1 MYGLL
6 LSSCFAPSTAEEA
19 DDDPVLEKIR
29 YLDYRYIRFVFH
41 PLRGKFQLMSNWRDP
56 SWRNVKDV
64 MDGLEGD
71 TRDARAG
78 LFGENIINIEEKP
91 IINLLIDEVPPRPLH

>member
-1 MYGLL
+1 
-6 LSSCFAPSTAEEA
+6 
-19 DDDPVLEKIR
+19 
-29 YLDYRYIRFVFH
+29 
-41 PLRGKFQLMSNWRDP
+41 
-56 SWRNVKDV
+56 

-91 IINLLIDEVPPRPLH
+91 IIKLLVDEAPPTPSSTGLTLYRFYIHSTSSKFSPLSYGPWTNTTTTPPVSF

>member
-1 MYGLL
+1 
-6 LSSCFAPSTAEEA
+6 
-19 DDDPVLEKIR
+19 
-29 YLDYRYIRFVFH
+29 
-41 PLRGKFQLMSNWRDP
+41 MSNWRDP

-91 IINLLIDEVPPRPLH
+91 ILNLLVDEVTPSPVQ

>member
-1 MYGLL
+1 
-6 LSSCFAPSTAEEA
+6 
-19 DDDPVLEKIR
+19 
-29 YLDYRYIRFVFH
+29 
-41 PLRGKFQLMSNWRDP
+41 
-56 SWRNVKDV
+56 

-91 IINLLIDEVPPRPLH
+91 ILNLLVDEVILSSPLQ

>member
-1 MYGLL
+1 
-6 LSSCFAPSTAEEA
+6 
-19 DDDPVLEKIR
+19 
-29 YLDYRYIRFVFH
+29 
-41 PLRGKFQLMSNWRDP
+41 MSNWRDP

-91 IINLLIDEVPPRPLH
+91 ILNLLIDEVTPSSPLQ